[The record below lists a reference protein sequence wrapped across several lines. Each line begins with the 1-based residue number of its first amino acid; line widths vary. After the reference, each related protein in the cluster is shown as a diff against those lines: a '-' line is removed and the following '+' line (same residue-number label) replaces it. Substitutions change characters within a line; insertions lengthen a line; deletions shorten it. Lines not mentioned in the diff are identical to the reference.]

1 MKVTI
6 EFYVDDFQQALD
18 CAKQLSRRYGDIT
31 LSVEQEVNPS

>member
-18 CAKQLSRRYGDIT
+18 YAKQLSRRHGDIT